1 MVTMK
6 DIARLANTSI
16 GTVDRALNNKPGVKR
31 ETRQKILQIAESLSY
46 TPNSL
51 GKALVLKKQNIKL
64 GFILEPVNNPY
75 FVELKRGVEQ
85 RIVELEHY
93 GVSSYLLVM
102 NFLEEREQLRLMDK
116 LYDLGVSGIAL
127 NAINSPEVRDKID
140 GFVDH
145 GIRIVTCN
153 TDNIASKRNCFVGFE
168 NELSGRLAAELLA
181 KFTGERGKCI
191 VEVGFRFLQAHM
203 DRLKG
208 FTDKINEFYPN
219 IMVTRIMES
228 QENDHALMKNT
239 LDALEAHPDTNGFY
253 LTSFGISSIV
263 NAIKLKNL
271 EKKINIICHDLMPP
285 TADYIKKGLVSATI
299 CQDPVKH
306 GSMAM
311 KILSEMVINNRE
323 PKNQIYLTSTNI
335 KLAENLVSSSEDWE
349 I

>member
-6 DIARLANTSI
+6 DIARLANAST
-16 GTVDRALNNKPGVKR
+16 GTVDRALNNKPGIKS
-31 ETRQKILQIAESLSY
+31 ETRQKILQIAKSLGY

-51 GKALVLKKQNIKL
+51 GKALVLTRQHIKL

-93 GVSSYLLVM
+93 GVSSYLFIM
-102 NFLEEREQLRLMDK
+102 NSLEEREQLQLMDK
-116 LYDLGVSGIAL
+116 LCDLGVSGIAL
-127 NAINSPEVRDKID
+127 NAINSPGIQDRID
-140 GFVDH
+140 SFVKR
-145 GIRIVTCN
+145 GIRVVTCN
-153 TDNIASKRNCFVGFE
+153 TDNAASKRSCFVGFE
-168 NELSGRLAAELLA
+168 NELSGRLAAEILA
-181 KFTGERGKCI
+181 QFTGGRGKFM

-208 FTDKINEFYPN
+208 FTDKIHESYPH
-219 IMVTRIMES
+219 IMVARIMES

-239 LDALEAHPDTNGFY
+239 LDTLETHPDINGFY
-253 LTSFGISSIV
+253 LTSFGISSVV
-263 NAIKLKNL
+263 NAIKLK
-271 EKKINIICHDLMPP
+271 KPATKINIVCHDLMPP
-285 TADYIKKGLVSATI
+285 TADYIREGLVSATI

-306 GSMAM
+306 GYMAM

-323 PKNQIYLTSTNI
+323 PKKQLYLTSANI

>member
-6 DIARLANTSI
+6 DIARLADTSI
-16 GTVDRALNNKPGVKR
+16 GTVDRALNNKPGVKG
-31 ETRQKILQIAESLSY
+31 ETRQKILQIAESLNY

-75 FVELKRGVEQ
+75 FLELKRGVEQ

-93 GVSSYLLVM
+93 GVSSYLFIM
-102 NFLEEREQLRLMDK
+102 NSLEEREQLQLMDK
-116 LYDLGVSGIAL
+116 MYDLGVSGIAL
-127 NAINSPEVRDKID
+127 NAINSPGVRDKID
-140 GFVDH
+140 SFV
-145 GIRIVTCN
+145 GRGLRVVTCN
-153 TDNIASKRNCFVGFE
+153 TDNIASKRSCFIGFE

-181 KFTGERGKCI
+181 KFTGGRGKFI
-191 VEVGFRFLQAHM
+191 VEVGFRFLQAHL

-208 FTDKINEFYPN
+208 FTDKINESYPD
-219 IMVTRIMES
+219 IMITEVMES
-228 QENDHALMKNT
+228 QENDHTLMKNT
-239 LDALEAHPDTNGFY
+239 LDTLEAHPDINGLY
-253 LTSFGISSIV
+253 LTSFGISNIV
-263 NAIKLKNL
+263 NAIKLKRP
-271 EKKINIICHDLMPP
+271 EKKIDIVCHDLMPP
-285 TADYIKKGLVSATI
+285 TADFIKEGLVSATI

-306 GSMAM
+306 GYMAM

-323 PKNQIYLTSTNI
+323 PKKQIYLTSTNI